1 MEVAADVEA
10 RAMRLPSPNV
20 EMRAAFFKEIPGL
33 PGLLV
38 KTEERKVFAPQFWG
52 MPPKNWAPS

>member
-1 MEVAADVEA
+1 
-10 RAMRLPSPNV
+10 MRLPSPNV